1 MERITGSGSRKITI
15 PLMKPIFLFAFV
27 TDVISSFKIYTEPN
41 VMMVETGT
49 IPVDAQPVMNIITN
63 QYQRRKF
70 RYGLGGRLDS
80 VSDYPGRFSGTAVF
94 DEE

>member
-1 MERITGSGSRKITI
+1 
-15 PLMKPIFLFAFV
+15 MKPIFLFAFV

-63 QYQRRKF
+63 HIK
-70 RYGLGGRLDS
+70 GGNFGMASAAGWILFLIILV
-80 VSDYPGRFSGTAVF
+80 VSLAQLFLMKNKED
-94 DEE
+94 